1 MHHQQLSDENMMLNQ
16 GDYSMLTA
24 IFASLEIITLFLGC
38 EQYCDIFNTPSEDIH
53 QACYI

>member
-38 EQYCDIFNTPSEDIH
+38 EQYCYIFNTPSEDIH